1 MIYIGFFDDEYC
13 NKVRSNSMSFTASWK
28 MYRKY
33 HHMHEPVTSKNA
45 VDIMTDF
52 RRIYDNLS
60 CPTPLS
66 PIDFQRYLNS
76 FD

>member
-13 NKVRSNSMSFTASWK
+13 NKVRSNSMSFTDSWK

-33 HHMHEPVTSKNA
+33 HNMHERFTSKNA
-45 VDIMTDF
+45 VDIMIDF

-60 CPTPLS
+60 CPNPLS

-76 FD
+76 FN